1 MKMMMKVKDVPS
13 YQSFLVPQVHH
24 LCQSLC
30 ESLSVSSP
38 IPEYLIQTPIP
49 PSYNLN
55 LIQTPIPPSYNLNLI
70 QTPIPPSYKLSLQS
84 MNTYKKV
91 SFMEDPISYRKLT

>member
-1 MKMMMKVKDVPS
+1 MKMMMKVKDLPS

-55 LIQTPIPPSYNLNLI
+55 LIQTPIPPSYKLNLT
-70 QTPIPPSYKLSLQS
+70 QTPICHPT
-84 MNTYKKV
+84 N
-91 SFMEDPISYRKLT
+91 

>member
-1 MKMMMKVKDVPS
+1 MKIMVKVMRDLPS

-55 LIQTPIPPSYNLNLI
+55 LIQTPIPPSY
-70 QTPIPPSYKLSLQS
+70 KLSLQS